1 MLISAIAQRFRAR
14 QGARCRMLAAASI
27 ALLGCLHPAA
37 AHPHVF
43 VVATAIVNIENGAIT
58 SISHTWTF
66 DEFYTAMATE
76 GLAKNKDGGYGRAEL
91 AELAKVNVDGLKEF
105 QYFTFP
111 TLGKT
116 ELKVGDP
123 KEGEYY
129 LEHKDSVLSLHFT
142 VPLMKPVLLDAK
154 GFAFL
159 ITDPSYFIAFE
170 LSEKDPPK
178 LNPTAPPN
186 CKLTVGAPKPETPEE
201 KKLGGAFAEQ
211 MAPAN
216 LGFGEPAKSIMVSCA
231 P

>member
-1 MLISAIAQRFRAR
+1 MLALATAQRPRLRLRALTLLLATATAALF
-14 QGARCRMLAAASI
+14 GA
-27 ALLGCLHPAA
+27 LGPAT

-43 VVATAIVNIENGAIT
+43 VVATATVNIENGAIT
-58 SISHTWTF
+58 SITHTWTF

-76 GLAKNKDGGYGRAEL
+76 GLPKNKDGGYGRSEL
-91 AELAKVNVDGLKEF
+91 AELAKVNIDGLKDF
-105 QYFTFP
+105 QYFTFA

-142 VPLMKPVLLDAK
+142 VPLVKPVLIDARD
-154 GFAFL
+154 FSFL

-178 LNPTAPPN
+178 LNGAAPKN

-211 MAPAN
+211 MPPAN
-216 LGFGEPAKSIMVSCA
+216 MGLGEPAKSIMVSCG
-231 P
+231 